1 MSDPTKKS
9 IVINKSFLSGSA
21 GSSSSHAQN
30 KKSKKNTRNLSE
42 EIIKPNK
49 LKKMLLD
56 KINAKR
62 KAEHSSPDSS
72 LSGIISSSSKSNS
85 KSNSNSNSNSNNTN
99 TLDISKETKIFSSE
113 FKKSLDF
120 LDSYIGQK
128 KTDRYNQKTKTLKK
142 QNPYSPSTSPSTSLN
157 NDILKSLHSNNITP
171 NIHASRSPNSIN
183 QSLPPQG
190 YITQPMQYQHRHRQA
205 TQQHIV
211 APAPAPTPTHAPLH
225 RPQQTPIFQKIE
237 LQIPNKP
244 HHSISPNILPN
255 TVPKINL
262 AIGKPGNST
271 FVYTE
276 LPPELQN
283 FTPPVYNISSPSLSS
298 LSSLTAVDVP
308 PTIDSLPAL
317 DSYHKPIDVID
328 SRDNMKIDVNNNNNS
343 ELLDAGFGMKNEM
356 NGGTV
361 ETDGLGLDVELSNT
375 SLLPT
380 STTFSPIKLSDD
392 APYGCL
398 KGGKKPTF
406 RMYNKTIKN
415 NLRFSSNDGTYSDRQ
430 TKLKEL
436 QNKHSNKKTFFEND
450 GGSKNNDN
458 DNDNDND
465 NENDNDN
472 DNNNN
477 NNNDDKKSRNM
488 RRTKI
493 RRRLRKTITK
503 KFKLGKQAGNVVGV
517 WIKNND
523 TRKNIQKEHGL
534 LKSKQLGEVKKYLVE
549 KNLIK
554 IGSTAP
560 PGVIRNIYE
569 ASMLSG
575 EVENIGKG
583 VGLHNFLEDKKAW

>member
-72 LSGIISSSSKSNS
+72 LSSSSS
-85 KSNSNSNSNSNNTN
+85 SNSNNTN

-142 QNPYSPSTSPSTSLN
+142 QNPSSPSTSPSTSLN

-190 YITQPMQYQHRHRQA
+190 YITQPVQHRQA
-205 TQQHIV
+205 TQQHNV
-211 APAPAPTPTHAPLH
+211 AHAPAPTPTHAPLH

-244 HHSISPNILPN
+244 QHSISPNILPN

-262 AIGKPGNST
+262 AIGKPVNST

-283 FTPPVYNISSPSLSS
+283 FTPPVYNISSVAEGPMTLE
-298 LSSLTAVDVP
+298 T
-308 PTIDSLPAL
+308 LPAL

-328 SRDNMKIDVNNNNNS
+328 SRDNMKIDVNNNNS
-343 ELLDAGFGMKNEM
+343 ELLDIATSMENDADSM
-356 NGGTV
+356 NMI
-361 ETDGLGLDVELSNT
+361 DSSST
-375 SLLPT
+375 SLFPT

-392 APYGCL
+392 TPYGCL
-398 KGGKKPTF
+398 KDGKKPTF

-415 NLRFSSNDGTYSDRQ
+415 NTRFSDDNESNQDSTYSERQ
-430 TKLKEL
+430 TKLKDL
-436 QNKHSNKKTFFEND
+436 KNRHNKKASTI
-450 GGSKNNDN
+450 SQ
-458 DNDNDND
+458 
-465 NENDNDN
+465 NENAENENGESDSNEN
-472 DNNNN
+472 
-477 NNNDDKKSRNM
+477 RNSHSL
-488 RRTKI
+488 RKTKI

>member
-72 LSGIISSSSKSNS
+72 LSGSISSSS
-85 KSNSNSNSNSNNTN
+85 NSNNTSNNTN

-142 QNPYSPSTSPSTSLN
+142 QNPSSPSTSPSTSLN

-190 YITQPMQYQHRHRQA
+190 YITQPMQHQHQHRQA

-211 APAPAPTPTHAPLH
+211 APTPTPTPTHAPLH

-283 FTPPVYNISSPSLSS
+283 FTPPVYNISSVAEGPMTLE
-298 LSSLTAVDVP
+298 T
-308 PTIDSLPAL
+308 LPAL

-328 SRDNMKIDVNNNNNS
+328 SRDNVKIDVNNNNS
-343 ELLDAGFGMKNEM
+343 ELLDIATSMENDADSM
-356 NGGTV
+356 NMI
-361 ETDGLGLDVELSNT
+361 DSSST
-375 SLLPT
+375 SLFPT

-392 APYGCL
+392 TPYGCL
-398 KGGKKPTF
+398 KDGKKPTF

-415 NLRFSSNDGTYSDRQ
+415 NTRFSADNESNQDSTYSERQ
-430 TKLKEL
+430 TKLKDL
-436 QNKHSNKKTFFEND
+436 KNRHNKKASTISQNGNAE
-450 GGSKNNDN
+450 
-458 DNDNDND
+458 
-465 NENDNDN
+465 NENAENENAENENGESDSNEN
-472 DNNNN
+472 
-477 NNNDDKKSRNM
+477 RNSHSL
-488 RRTKI
+488 RKTKI

-523 TRKNIQKEHGL
+523 TRKNIQKEQGL

>member
-9 IVINKSFLSGSA
+9 IVINKSFLSGSV

-62 KAEHSSPDSS
+62 KAEQTSPASSV
-72 LSGIISSSSKSNS
+72 SSSSG
-85 KSNSNSNSNSNNTN
+85 SNNAN

-142 QNPYSPSTSPSTSLN
+142 QNPSSPSTSLN
-157 NDILKSLHSNNITP
+157 SDILKSLHSNNITP
-171 NIHASRSPNSIN
+171 NTHASYASYASHPPNNIN

-190 YITQPMQYQHRHRQA
+190 YVTQPMQH
-205 TQQHIV
+205 QQRIAAPIAQPV
-211 APAPAPTPTHAPLH
+211 AASAPAPLH
-225 RPQQTPIFQKIE
+225 RQQQTPLFQKIE

-244 HHSISPNILPN
+244 THSISPNILPN

-262 AIGKPGNST
+262 AIGKPANST

-298 LSSLTAVDVP
+298 LSAAEGPVML
-308 PTIDSLPAL
+308 DSLPPL
-317 DSYHKPIDVID
+317 DVYNNPIGAID
-328 SRDNMKIDVNNNNNS
+328 SREMSKIDYNNS
-343 ELLDAGFGMKNEM
+343 ELVDMETSMENNTDLM
-356 NGGTV
+356 NMI
-361 ETDGLGLDVELSNT
+361 ESSNT
-375 SLLPT
+375 SLFPT

-406 RMYNKTIKN
+406 RIYNKTIKN
-415 NLRFSSNDGTYSDRQ
+415 NTRFSDDESNQDSTYSERQ

-436 QNKHSNKKTFFEND
+436 KNKHNKRASTLSQNGNTEN
-450 GGSKNNDN
+450 KNENEN
-458 DNDNDND
+458 ENSESGD
-465 NENDNDN
+465 NEN
-472 DNNNN
+472 
-477 NNNDDKKSRNM
+477 RNSHSL
-488 RRTKI
+488 RKTKI

>member
-9 IVINKSFLSGSA
+9 IVINKSFLSGSV
-21 GSSSSHAQN
+21 GSSSSHTQN

-62 KAEHSSPDSS
+62 KAEQTSPVSYV
-72 LSGIISSSSKSNS
+72 GSSSSSS
-85 KSNSNSNSNSNNTN
+85 SSSNNAN

-128 KTDRYNQKTKTLKK
+128 KTDRFNQKTKTLKK
-142 QNPYSPSTSPSTSLN
+142 QNPSSPSTSLN
-157 NDILKSLHSNNITP
+157 SDILKSLHSNNITP
-171 NIHASRSPNSIN
+171 NTHASYASHPSHPPNNIN

-190 YITQPMQYQHRHRQA
+190 YVTQPMQH
-205 TQQHIV
+205 QQQRIA
-211 APAPAPTPTHAPLH
+211 APIAPPIAASAPAPLH
-225 RPQQTPIFQKIE
+225 RQQQTPLFQKIE
-237 LQIPNKP
+237 MQIPNKP
-244 HHSISPNILPN
+244 PHSISPNILPN
-255 TVPKINL
+255 AVPKINL
-262 AIGKPGNST
+262 AIGKPANST

-298 LSSLTAVDVP
+298 LSAAEGPVML
-308 PTIDSLPAL
+308 DSLPQL
-317 DSYHKPIDVID
+317 DVYNNPIGAID
-328 SRDNMKIDVNNNNNS
+328 SREMSKIDYNNS
-343 ELLDAGFGMKNEM
+343 ELVDMETIMEIGMENNTDLM
-356 NGGTV
+356 NMM
-361 ETDGLGLDVELSNT
+361 ESSDT
-375 SLLPT
+375 SLFPT

-415 NLRFSSNDGTYSDRQ
+415 NTRFSDDESNQDSTYSERQ

-436 QNKHSNKKTFFEND
+436 KNKHNKKASTL
-450 GGSKNNDN
+450 SQNDN
-458 DNDNDND
+458 TENK
-465 NENDNDN
+465 NENKNEN
-472 DNNNN
+472 ENGESGNNEN
-477 NNNDDKKSRNM
+477 RNSHSL
-488 RRTKI
+488 RKTKI

-503 KFKLGKQAGNVVGV
+503 KFKLGKQAGNIVGV

-583 VGLHNFLEDKKAW
+583 VGLHNFLEDKKSW

>member
-1 MSDPTKKS
+1 
-9 IVINKSFLSGSA
+9 
-21 GSSSSHAQN
+21 
-30 KKSKKNTRNLSE
+30 
-42 EIIKPNK
+42 
-49 LKKMLLD
+49 MLLD

-72 LSGIISSSSKSNS
+72 LSGSISSSSNS
-85 KSNSNSNSNSNNTN
+85 KSSSTNTN

-142 QNPYSPSTSPSTSLN
+142 QNPSSPSTSPSTSLN

-190 YITQPMQYQHRHRQA
+190 YITQPVQHQHRHRQA

-211 APAPAPTPTHAPLH
+211 AHAHAHAPAPTPTHAPLY

-283 FTPPVYNISSPSLSS
+283 FTPPVYNISSVAEGPMTLE
-298 LSSLTAVDVP
+298 T
-308 PTIDSLPAL
+308 LPAL

-328 SRDNMKIDVNNNNNS
+328 SRDNVKIDVNNNNS
-343 ELLDAGFGMKNEM
+343 ELLDIATSMENDADSM
-356 NGGTV
+356 NMI
-361 ETDGLGLDVELSNT
+361 DSSST
-375 SLLPT
+375 SLFPT

-392 APYGCL
+392 TPYGCL
-398 KGGKKPTF
+398 KDGKKPTF

-415 NLRFSSNDGTYSDRQ
+415 NTRFSADNESNQDSTYSERQ
-430 TKLKEL
+430 TKLKDL
-436 QNKHSNKKTFFEND
+436 KNRHNKKASTISQNGNAE
-450 GGSKNNDN
+450 
-458 DNDNDND
+458 
-465 NENDNDN
+465 NENAENENGESDSNEN
-472 DNNNN
+472 
-477 NNNDDKKSRNM
+477 RNSHNL
-488 RRTKI
+488 RKTKI

>member
-1 MSDPTKKS
+1 MSDSTKKS
-9 IVINKSFLSGSA
+9 IVINKAFLSG
-21 GSSSSHAQN
+21 GDSSSSLHTQN
-30 KKSKKNTRNLSE
+30 KKSKKNTRIFSE
-42 EIIKPNK
+42 EIVKPNK

-62 KAEHSSPDSS
+62 KAEQTSSVTSMSD
-72 LSGIISSSSKSNS
+72 GSKAD
-85 KSNSNSNSNSNNTN
+85 

-128 KTDRYNQKTKTLKK
+128 RNEKNNKNNNNKTKTLKK
-142 QNPYSPSTSPSTSLN
+142 QGPSVSTSLN
-157 NDILKSLHSNNITP
+157 NDILKSLHSNSITQNTSVP
-171 NIHASRSPNSIN
+171 TTHATRASNSIN

-190 YITQPMQYQHRHRQA
+190 YVAQPIVSRPP
-205 TQQHIV
+205 QHI
-211 APAPAPTPTHAPLH
+211 PAPIAAPLH
-225 RPQQTPIFQKIE
+225 RPQHRPQHSPLFQKIE

-244 HHSISPNILPN
+244 TQSVSPNILPDA
-255 TVPKINL
+255 VPKINL
-262 AIGKPGNST
+262 AIGKPVNSA

-283 FTPPVYNISSPSLSS
+283 FTPPVYNISSPS

-343 ELLDAGFGMKNEM
+343 ELLDVGFGMKNEM
-356 NGGTV
+356 NGGTI

-458 DNDNDND
+458 DNDNDNHND
-465 NENDNDN
+465 NHNDNDN
-472 DNNNN
+472 DNENDNYNDNNN

-493 RRRLRKTITK
+493 RKKFRKTITK
-503 KFKLGKQAGNVVGV
+503 KFKLGKQPGTNIVGV
-517 WIKNND
+517 LIKNND

-583 VGLHNFLEDKKAW
+583 IGLHNFLEDRKVW

>member
-9 IVINKSFLSGSA
+9 IVINKAFLSGSDNS
-21 GSSSSHAQN
+21 GSSRTQN

-62 KAEHSSPDSS
+62 KAEQTSSVSS
-72 LSGIISSSSKSNS
+72 FTGDKAD
-85 KSNSNSNSNSNNTN
+85 

-128 KTDRYNQKTKTLKK
+128 RSEKNNNKTKTLKK
-142 QNPYSPSTSPSTSLN
+142 QNPLSPSTSLN
-157 NDILKSLHSNNITP
+157 SDILKSLHTNTTTNT
-171 NIHASRSPNSIN
+171 NTTVANTHASQPSHASHSPNYIN
-183 QSLPPQG
+183 QSIPPQRHV
-190 YITQPMQYQHRHRQA
+190 TQAMLPRP
-205 TQQHIV
+205 QQHIATPVV
-211 APAPAPTPTHAPLH
+211 AP
-225 RPQQTPIFQKIE
+225 QTPLFQKIE

-244 HHSISPNILPN
+244 IQNAVPTVLPN

-262 AIGKPGNST
+262 AIGKPKTDSST

-276 LPPELQN
+276 LPAELQN
-283 FTPPVYNISSPSLSS
+283 FTPPVYNISSPV
-298 LSSLTAVDVP
+298 TV
-308 PTIDSLPAL
+308 DSLPPL
-317 DSYHKPIDVID
+317 DAYHKPIDVID
-328 SRDNMKIDVNNNNNS
+328 SREMGKLDYNNS
-343 ELLDAGFGMKNEM
+343 ESLDAHSGIKNDM
-356 NGGTV
+356 NDMNDMNYMNDTGNIGG
-361 ETDGLGLDVELSNT
+361 GLMDVEISNT

-392 APYGCL
+392 TPYGCL

-406 RMYNKTIKN
+406 RTYNKTIKN
-415 NLRFSSNDGTYSDRQ
+415 NFRFSDNNNDNGSNFNSDNVYSDRQ
-430 TKLKEL
+430 AKLKDL
-436 QNKHSNKKTFFEND
+436 QNKHNKNTLASSSSENNKKTHFEGED
-450 GGSKNNDN
+450 DTTLSE
-458 DNDNDND
+458 D
-465 NENDNDN
+465 NEN
-472 DNNNN
+472 
-477 NNNDDKKSRNM
+477 KKNRDL
-488 RRTKI
+488 RKTKI
-493 RRRLRKTITK
+493 RKKFRKTITK
-503 KFKLGKQAGNVVGV
+503 KFKLGKQPGSNVVGV
-517 WIKNND
+517 LIKNND

-534 LKSKQLGEVKKYLVE
+534 LKSKQLGEIKKYLVD

-583 VGLHNFLEDKKAW
+583 IGLHNFLEDKKAW

>member
-1 MSDPTKKS
+1 MSDSTKKS
-9 IVINKSFLSGSA
+9 IVINKAFLSG
-21 GSSSSHAQN
+21 GDSSSSLHTQN
-30 KKSKKNTRNLSE
+30 KKSKKNTRIFSE
-42 EIIKPNK
+42 EIVKPNK

-62 KAEHSSPDSS
+62 KAEQTSAVTSM
-72 LSGIISSSSKSNS
+72 SGGSKED
-85 KSNSNSNSNSNNTN
+85 

-128 KTDRYNQKTKTLKK
+128 RNEKNNKNNNNKTKTLKK
-142 QNPYSPSTSPSTSLN
+142 QGPSVSTSLN
-157 NDILKSLHSNNITP
+157 NDILKSLHSNSITQNTSVP
-171 NIHASRSPNSIN
+171 TTHPSHATRASNSIN

-190 YITQPMQYQHRHRQA
+190 YVAQPIVSRPPQY
-205 TQQHIV
+205 IP
-211 APAPAPTPTHAPLH
+211 APIPAPTHASIAAPLN
-225 RPQQTPIFQKIE
+225 RPQHSPLFQKIE

-244 HHSISPNILPN
+244 TQSVLPNILPDA
-255 TVPKINL
+255 VPKINL
-262 AIGKPGNST
+262 AIGKPVNSA

-308 PTIDSLPAL
+308 ATIDSLPAL

-356 NGGTV
+356 NGGKV

-415 NLRFSSNDGTYSDRQ
+415 NLRFSSNDGTYSGRQ

-450 GGSKNNDN
+450 GGSNNNDN

-493 RRRLRKTITK
+493 RKKFRKTITK
-503 KFKLGKQAGNVVGV
+503 KFKLGKQPGTNIVGV
-517 WIKNND
+517 LIKNND

-583 VGLHNFLEDKKAW
+583 IGLHNFLEDRKVW

>member
-62 KAEHSSPDSS
+62 KAEHSSPDNS
-72 LSGIISSSSKSNS
+72 LSGSIS
-85 KSNSNSNSNSNNTN
+85 SNSNNTN

-128 KTDRYNQKTKTLKK
+128 KTDRYNQKTKTLKR
-142 QNPYSPSTSPSTSLN
+142 QNPSSPSTSSFLSPSTSLN

-190 YITQPMQYQHRHRQA
+190 YITQPVQHQHQHRQA

-211 APAPAPTPTHAPLH
+211 AHAHAPTPAHAPLH

-244 HHSISPNILPN
+244 QHSIPPNILPN

-262 AIGKPGNST
+262 AIGKPVNST

-283 FTPPVYNISSPSLSS
+283 FTPPVYNISSVAEGPMTLE
-298 LSSLTAVDVP
+298 T
-308 PTIDSLPAL
+308 LPAL

-328 SRDNMKIDVNNNNNS
+328 SRDNVKIDVNNNNS
-343 ELLDAGFGMKNEM
+343 ELLDIATSMENDADSM
-356 NGGTV
+356 NMI
-361 ETDGLGLDVELSNT
+361 DSSST
-375 SLLPT
+375 SLFPT

-392 APYGCL
+392 TPYGCL
-398 KGGKKPTF
+398 KDGKKPTF

-415 NLRFSSNDGTYSDRQ
+415 NTRFSADNESNQDSTYSERQ
-430 TKLKEL
+430 TKLKDL
-436 QNKHSNKKTFFEND
+436 KNRHNKKASTISQNGNAE
-450 GGSKNNDN
+450 
-458 DNDNDND
+458 
-465 NENDNDN
+465 NENENENAENGNGESDSNEN
-472 DNNNN
+472 
-477 NNNDDKKSRNM
+477 RNSHSL
-488 RRTKI
+488 RKTKI

-503 KFKLGKQAGNVVGV
+503 KFKLGKQAGNIVGV

-523 TRKNIQKEHGL
+523 TRKNIQKEQGL